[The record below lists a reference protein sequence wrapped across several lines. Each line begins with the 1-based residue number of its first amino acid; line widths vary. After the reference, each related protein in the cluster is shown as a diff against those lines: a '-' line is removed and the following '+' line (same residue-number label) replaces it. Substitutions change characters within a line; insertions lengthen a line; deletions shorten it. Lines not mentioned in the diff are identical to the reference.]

1 MHFGIHHRIV
11 RRNQNG
17 AISHELDKIRK
28 AQQSLK
34 LLEQRCT
41 TTMAAATT
49 TTTKSTTNGNAITFN
64 DNRELAVQAHFQP
77 NWLSHVRYK
86 IFGNVIGVN
95 VNNNMKVKSMSQ
107 LIEEQIILG
116 ECYMLNAILLFLMQD
131 ITG

>member
-1 MHFGIHHRIV
+1 MC
-11 RRNQNG
+11 RNQNG
-17 AISHELDKIRK
+17 AISHELDKIHK

-41 TTMAAATT
+41 MTTATT
-49 TTTKSTTNGNAITFN
+49 TTAAAIPTTASHANAAALN
-64 DNRELAVQAHFQP
+64 SNRELAVQVHFQQ

-86 IFGNVIGVN
+86 IFGNVIGAN